1 MATVTKAGKARTGA
15 KAATKAARARAT
27 TGKARK
33 ASQTTQAAQAPQR
46 PRAAAPRDAAGKAS
60 ARAHP
65 IQGLVKYH
73 GLRDPVRR
81 IPFHASISLCTAPIS
96 SHTTFQV
103 LEDDGPETV
112 TIDGERV
119 TGRPL
124 ERVRA
129 VVDAVREKA
138 GDDRPF
144 RMESRNDFPQYVG
157 LGSSSSGFAALAL
170 AAAAAYGWKA
180 DERALSEVAR
190 LGAGSASRAVTGG
203 VSEWVVEGQSS
214 YSRCILP
221 PERMKDWAVV
231 VPLVQHPEPTENVH
245 KEAVTSPLFA
255 ARVAYVESALAAA
268 RTACR
273 DGDLETLWAV
283 AERDTLN
290 LHAIT
295 MTGKHGH
302 ITWKPATL
310 EVIHTVRRLRA
321 EGLPVHFSIDTG
333 ATAYLNT
340 WRRHADEVAAA
351 VADIPG
357 VAEVLRLRPGG
368 PATRVRAH
376 LF

>member
-1 MATVTKAGKARTGA
+1 M
-15 KAATKAARARAT
+15 T
-27 TGKARK
+27 TM
-33 ASQTTQAAQAPQR
+33 
-46 PRAAAPRDAAGKAS
+46 KAS

-81 IPFHASISLCTAPIS
+81 IPYHASVSLCTAPIS
-96 SHTTFQV
+96 SHTTFEV
-103 LEDDGPETV
+103 RDDGPEAV

-119 TGRPL
+119 AGRPL

-129 VVDAVREKA
+129 VVDAVREKT

-144 RMESRNDFPQYVG
+144 CMESRNDFPQYVG

-180 DERALSEVAR
+180 DARALSEVAR

-203 VSEWVVEGQSS
+203 VSEWVVEGQGSFS
-214 YSRCILP
+214 HCLLP
-221 PERMKDWAVV
+221 PERLRDWAVV

-255 ARVAYVESALAAA
+255 ARVAYVESALADA
-268 RTACR
+268 REACR
-273 DGDLETLWAV
+273 TGDLEALWAV

-295 MTGKHGH
+295 MTGIHGH
-302 ITWKPATL
+302 ITWQPATL
-310 EVIHTVRRLRA
+310 AVIHAVRRLRA
-321 EGLPVHFSIDTG
+321 GGLPVHFSIDTG

-340 WRRHADEVAAA
+340 RVRHQEEVAEA
-351 VADIPG
+351 VRGIPG
-357 VAEVLRLRPGG
+357 VADVLHLRPGG
-368 PATRVRAH
+368 PATLVDEH